1 MEKQPKATDQQDT
14 NAALAAL
21 AAAGNSFALGQLWE
35 INKGLLH
42 RWFWQ
47 WYSKNKAVADE
58 HGITLEDF
66 DQEGFFAV
74 QAAAKAYDPEKGS
87 FATLLGYYVQSQINK
102 AVCGEH
108 SRLVT
113 TEDGKQVRLSANPL
127 NACTSLDVPVGEDG
141 NGTVLADLQED
152 PAAAHEFQQAEDE
165 IYNEELH
172 AALEEALNKLTPRQ
186 ADIIRRHYFGGKSF
200 TEIAREDGTTLNAA
214 RNHEV
219 NAFVALRQNP
229 ALVRWHDDIISTK
242 AWTGTGWNAWNR
254 YGSVE
259 ERVTEYIRE
268 NFAGDLSN
276 EAIGRHFNYHPN
288 YINRVMQKHIG
299 QSLHQYVLSCRVSRA
314 LEMLQT
320 TNLSVTEVSERV
332 GFSSIKHFSQTFKS
346 IYGYSPIHFRD

>member
-1 MEKQPKATDQQDT
+1 MEKQPKATGQQDT

-47 WYSKNKAVADE
+47 WYDRNKAVADE

-141 NGTVLADLQED
+141 SGTVLADLQED
-152 PAAAHEFQQAEDE
+152 PAAAHEFQQAENE

-200 TEIAREDGTTLNAA
+200 AEIAREDGTSTVAP

-219 NAFVALRQNP
+219 SAFIALRQNP
-229 ALVRWHDDIISTK
+229 ALARWHDDIISTT
-242 AWTGTGWNAWNR
+242 AWSGTGFGVWNHR
-254 YGSVE
+254 GSGE
-259 ERVTEYIRE
+259 ERTVEYLDDWEAKNRAWAAEREKLIRE
-268 NFAGDLSN
+268 HYAGL
-276 EAIGRHFNYHPN
+276 EAAGYFDRHPEW
-288 YINRVMQKHIG
+288 
-299 QSLHQYVLSCRVSRA
+299 RA
-314 LEMLQT
+314 NLEPRT
-320 TNLSVTEVSERV
+320 DPKESTPPGGEV
-332 GFSSIKHFSQTFKS
+332 
-346 IYGYSPIHFRD
+346 